1 MAMMLTAPPPPPP
14 PPPPPAPEVHQ
25 VIVKPQMMNN
35 QLTAP
40 TKIPKEIK
48 MVAEKEAPP
57 SSFGVAGM
65 EGMGGSGAAGGV
77 IGSVFGNS
85 TPQPVVKVAAPKKI
99 AISSGVATGLL
110 IQEVRPIYPPIAK
123 AARQSGTVV
132 LHALIS
138 KTGTIEDLKVIS
150 GNAMLQSAALDA
162 VRQWRYRPYMLNGEP
177 VEVDTTINV
186 VFNLGGG

>member
-1 MAMMLTAPPPPPP
+1 
-14 PPPPPAPEVHQ
+14 
-25 VIVKPQMMNN
+25 MMNN

-40 TKIPKEIK
+40 TRIPHDIK
-48 MVAEKEAPP
+48 MVTEKEAPP

-65 EGMGGSGAAGGV
+65 EGMGSGAAGGV
-77 IGSVFGNS
+77 IGSVFGDAK
-85 TPQPVVKVAAPKKI
+85 PQTVKVAPPKKI

-110 IQEVRPIYPPIAK
+110 VSEVKPIYPPIAK

-138 KTGTIEDLKVIS
+138 KTGTIEDLKVVS

-162 VRQWRYRPYMLNGEP
+162 VRQWRYRPYMLNGDP

>member
-1 MAMMLTAPPPPPP
+1 
-14 PPPPPAPEVHQ
+14 
-25 VIVKPQMMNN
+25 VKPQMMNN

-40 TKIPKEIK
+40 TRIPKEIK
-48 MVAEKEAPP
+48 MVTEKEAPP

-65 EGMGGSGAAGGV
+65 EGMGSGAAGGV
-77 IGSVFGNS
+77 IGSVFGNA
-85 TPQPVVKVAAPKKI
+85 TPQPVVKVATPKKI

-110 IQEVRPIYPPIAK
+110 IQQVRPIYPPIAK

-132 LHALIS
+132 LQATIS
-138 KTGTIEDLKVIS
+138 KSGTIENLKVVS

-186 VFNLGGG
+186 VFNLGS